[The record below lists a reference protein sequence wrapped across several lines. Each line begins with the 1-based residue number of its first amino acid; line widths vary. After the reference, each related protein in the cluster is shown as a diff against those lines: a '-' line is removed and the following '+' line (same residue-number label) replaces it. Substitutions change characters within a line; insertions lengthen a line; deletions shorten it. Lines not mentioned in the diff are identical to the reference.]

1 MDIKLFVPKLIS
13 KVDLTILNLFKSKVL
28 MNSRPLSVCKTRMIY
43 AGSLPLIWII
53 INMINNLGTTELSP
67 FPNANM

>member
-13 KVDLTILNLFKSKVL
+13 KVDLTILNIFKSKVL

-43 AGSLPLIWII
+43 AGFLPLIWIS
-53 INMINNLGTTELSP
+53 NLGTAELNL
-67 FPNANM
+67 FLNANM

>member
-53 INMINNLGTTELSP
+53 
-67 FPNANM
+67 